1 MNFTAEVYVSL
12 KKGVADPQ
20 GLTVKHGLESL
31 NFKGLKEVRMGKF
44 ITLNLEAKD
53 KAEAEQKVREM
64 CEKLLINPIIEQY
77 RFKLEEIR

>member
-1 MNFTAEVYVSL
+1 MFAVEVYVSL

-31 NFKGLKEVRMGKF
+31 GFKDLKEVRMGKF

-53 KAEAEQKVREM
+53 KVEAETKVREM
-64 CEKLLINPIIEQY
+64 CEKLLINPIIEAY
-77 RFKLEEIR
+77 RFKLEEVR